1 MSLACSDLTRGGFGV
16 CVRKAPVPL
25 EPGRPAVRASN
36 AANSKTTIA
45 HCMSEIICF
54 YDFDASKV
62 QHYLTLCVVVLS
74 LSPLRA
80 SAELRACSSAVN
92 LATTACS

>member
-1 MSLACSDLTRGGFGV
+1 MALSCTHVTRVCFGACSRKVTVPFELGG
-16 CVRKAPVPL
+16 
-25 EPGRPAVRASN
+25 PAVRPSN
-36 AANSKTTIA
+36 AANSNTTIA
-45 HCMSEIICF
+45 HFMSEIICF